1 VYDSPRS
8 GLKEFYK
15 MKRFVLLLCV
25 LVALVG
31 VVAIIGS
38 LLPKEH
44 TATRAARFHQP
55 PEAIWSAITD
65 YSKFPE
71 WRKSV
76 KVVEALP
83 GVNGKPSWREF
94 DKYDHSIPYEVVE
107 STPQRLV
114 TRIADPDLP
123 FGGTWTYEITPRANG
138 GTMLR
143 ITENGEIRNVFFRFV
158 ARFFIGYTKTMEEY
172 LDALGEKF
180 GEKTAVEN

>member
-1 VYDSPRS
+1 
-8 GLKEFYK
+8 

-31 VVAIIGS
+31 IVAVIGS
-38 LLPKEH
+38 LLPTQH
-44 TATRAARFHQP
+44 IATRAARFRQP

-76 KVVEALP
+76 KGVEALP
-83 GVNGKPSWREF
+83 PVNGKPSWREF

-107 STPQRLV
+107 SMPPQHLI

-123 FGGTWTYEITPRANG
+123 FGGTWTYEIRPEANG
-138 GTMLR
+138 STVLR

-158 ARFFIGYTKTMEEY
+158 SRFFMGYTKTMEEY
-172 LDALGEKF
+172 LNALGKKF
-180 GEKTAVEN
+180 GEKTAIEN